1 MKIDDLRK
9 FEWMAKERDDLL
21 RFIKNEFTA
30 PYIGIYIPSTLEH
43 ERCLSMPESQNVHL
57 EDKSTIDAIM
67 ALALPAAR
75 KRVADIE
82 AELTKAGVEYER

>member
-9 FEWMAKERDDLL
+9 FQGIIQERDTLM
-21 RFIKNEFTA
+21 RFINSQFSA
-30 PYIGIYIPSTLEH
+30 RWIGIYIPSTYELEFG
-43 ERCLSMPESQNVHL
+43 RSMESHNVHL

-67 ALALPAAR
+67 TLALPAAR

-82 AELTKAGVEYER
+82 IQLTSAGVEYER